1 MTYKQLS
8 PHFSFEE
15 LTITNRKYL
24 LEANRLAALNHIEEL
39 ALLANYILEPAR
51 LALNT
56 PLIITSAYRCAQLNK
71 AVGGAAKS
79 QHLFG
84 QAADFVPQGIALKEA
99 FDILR
104 AAQYVRYGQLIYEGK
119 WIHISLGAPFRPL
132 ARCGEVLEIL

>member
-84 QAADFVPQGIALKEA
+84 QAADFVPQGISLRKA

-104 AAQYVRYGQLIYEGK
+104 AAEYIRYGQLIYEGK

>member
-15 LTITNRKYL
+15 LTFTNRKNL
-24 LEANRLAALNHIEEL
+24 LEINRLSALNHIDEL

-56 PLIITSAYRCAQLNK
+56 PLIITSAYRCGQLNN
-71 AVGGAAKS
+71 AVGGTEKS

-84 QAADFVPQGIALKEA
+84 QAADFLPKNLPLNDA
-99 FDILR
+99 FNILR
-104 AAQYVRYGQLIYEGK
+104 SAGYIRYGQLIYEGK

-132 ARCGEVLEIL
+132 ARCGEVLEIV

>member
-71 AVGGAAKS
+71 TVGGAAKS

>member
-84 QAADFVPQGIALKEA
+84 QAADFVPAGVALKEA

-104 AAQYVRYGQLIYEGK
+104 AAQHVRYGQLIYEGK

>member
-8 PHFSFEE
+8 SHFSFEE
-15 LTITNRKYL
+15 LTFTNRKL
-24 LEANRLAALNHIEEL
+24 LLAANRRQALSHIDTL

-51 LALNT
+51 LALNA
-56 PLIITSAYRCAQLNK
+56 PLTVTSAYRCAQLND

-79 QHLFG
+79 QHLLG
-84 QAADFVPQGIALKEA
+84 QAADFLPQGIALKEA

-104 AAQYVRYGQLIYEGK
+104 AANYIRYGQLIYEGK

>member
-104 AAQYVRYGQLIYEGK
+104 AAQHVRYGQLIYEGK

>member
-104 AAQYVRYGQLIYEGK
+104 AAQHVRYGQLIYEGK
-119 WIHISLGAPFRPL
+119 WIHISLGAPFRPR

>member
-15 LTITNRKYL
+15 LTVTNRKYL

-119 WIHISLGAPFRPL
+119 WIHISLGVPFRPL

>member
-15 LTITNRKYL
+15 LTFTNRKDL
-24 LEANRLAALNHIEEL
+24 LAINRLSASKRIDEL

-51 LALNT
+51 IALNT
-56 PLIITSAYRCAQLNK
+56 PLIITSAYRCGQLNE
-71 AVGGAAKS
+71 AVGGKPKS
-79 QHLFG
+79 QHLLG
-84 QAADFVPQGIALKEA
+84 QAADFVPKGMEIKAA

-104 AAQYVRYGQLIYEGK
+104 AARYIRYGQLIYEGK